1 PAAAASDDEPAAE
14 TPTAAAPPPAAA
26 PAAPAAPKKAA
37 ADMSPA
43 ELEERKQAQSDRV
56 KRARELAAARRR
68 ELRGEG

>member
-1 PAAAASDDEPAAE
+1 
-14 TPTAAAPPPAAA
+14 
-26 PAAPAAPKKAA
+26 
-37 ADMSPA
+37 MSPA